1 MPPTHKLRDTV
12 GHPYS
17 RDTSNQGT
25 QNLVPEKCS
34 HHLCSCYYLYYF
46 KRHLYSA
53 VPKPTFNLHS
63 GDTLALETQLN
74 TKISD
79 NFHWSQWQ
87 QLSKHELPHSK
98 QCTGLMGI
106 QHTTMQRSVNHNN
119 LNVIQLLKIKTVADC
134 EAE

>member
-1 MPPTHKLRDTV
+1 MHKLRDTV

-53 VPKPTFNLHS
+53 VPKPAFNLHS
-63 GDTLALETQLN
+63 RDTLALETRLN
-74 TKISD
+74 TKSLIIFTGHNGNSFQNMNYLTQSSVLD
-79 NFHWSQWQ
+79 SWEFNTQ
-87 QLSKHELPHSK
+87 QCRDLSIII
-98 QCTGLMGI
+98 T
-106 QHTTMQRSVNHNN
+106 
-119 LNVIQLLKIKTVADC
+119 
-134 EAE
+134 